1 MTWNP
6 NSRLPPLSRR
16 SLLRLAGAGACAIGL
31 GVLVRRRVEARRLVL
46 RNPQTRA
53 ELDVVYRHDRDLLG
67 PAIAQ
72 IDAFLCD
79 PSGCGHH
86 PTDPDLLD
94 ELHAVAFAVRA
105 APVFEIVSG
114 YRAQHNAGARA
125 SLHALGRAIDMRLVG
140 VDCADLASAAV
151 KIARGGVGYYRASN
165 FVHIDTGARRSW
177 RG

>member
-1 MTWNP
+1 VTWNP
-6 NSRLPPLSRR
+6 KASLPTLSRR
-16 SLLRLAGAGACAIGL
+16 SLLRLGGAGACALGL

-46 RNPQTRA
+46 RNPQTRT
-53 ELDVVYRHDRDLLG
+53 ELDVVYRHGRDLVG

-79 PSGCGHH
+79 PSGCDQH
-86 PTDPDLLD
+86 PTDPNLLD
-94 ELHAVAFAVRA
+94 ELHALSLAVRA

-114 YRAQHNAGARA
+114 YRAQHSAGARA

-140 VDCADLASAAV
+140 VDCADLASAALKV
-151 KIARGGVGYYRASN
+151 ARGGVGYYGASN